1 MNDIRLNYFCSFE
14 SMESIFNAG
23 TNQKILA
30 RIDQLTPDSQ
40 ALWGKMTVDK
50 MLAHC
55 QQSFR
60 SAKGE
65 LKLKRN
71 LIGFL
76 FGKMIK
82 KKMMADDAP
91 LVRNSP
97 TDPHFIINDNRDFEI
112 EKAKLK
118 ALISEMADKGSAA
131 ISDQVHP
138 FFGPMSKADWDV
150 LLMKHTDHHLRQFG
164 V

>member
-1 MNDIRLNYFCSFE
+1 
-14 SMESIFNAG
+14 MESIFNAEA
-23 TNQKILA
+23 NQKILA
-30 RIDQLTPDSQ
+30 RIDQLTPESQ
-40 ALWGKMTVDK
+40 ALWGKMTVDQ
-50 MLAHC
+50 MLAHS
-55 QQSFR
+55 QQAFR

-65 LKLKRN
+65 LNLKRN

-91 LVRNSP
+91 LVKNSP
-97 TDPHFIINDNRDFEI
+97 TDPHFIIADNRDFET

-118 ALISEMADKGSAA
+118 ALVSEMATMGTAA
-131 ISDQVHP
+131 IRYEKHP
-138 FFGPMSKADWDV
+138 FFGAMTKADWDV

>member
-1 MNDIRLNYFCSFE
+1 
-14 SMESIFNAG
+14 MESIFDSSANA
-23 TNQKILA
+23 KLLS
-30 RIDQLTPDSQ
+30 RIDSLTPQSQ

-65 LKLKRN
+65 LNLKRN

-82 KKMMADDAP
+82 KKMIADDAP

-97 TDPHFIINDNRDFEI
+97 TEPHFIITDNRDFET
-112 EKAKLK
+112 EKTKLK
-118 ALISEMADKGSAA
+118 VLISEMSERGSAA
-131 ISDQVHP
+131 IGDQTHP
-138 FFGPMSKADWDV
+138 FFGPMSTSDWDV